1 MFLLHVAVPRSPSHN
16 KEFPNTLGPRK
27 LFVPRVLRKKHFPSV
42 LIEQLSTHQPML
54 NVREVQEVF
63 VVQNCKTNVPFW
75 SHLLI
80 QSWCVG
86 VKSSIFVNLP
96 RSWHSGFAAH
106 LTCISLLHIPLYCSI
121 IESSYFTMI
130 NSIPQ
135 FFAPP
140 FKQIPA
146 DSTWPHIHDIII
158 HAYPS
163 HKVWI
168 SLLKA
173 FNLLLWVSPLD
184 SWDWSGKNG
193 CIHPGTPWKFKGEPI

>member
-1 MFLLHVAVPRSPSHN
+1 MNDSYFSISKCQSVHICSLCFAISPVTASLLMFLLHVAVPRSPSHN

-86 VKSSIFVNLP
+86 VKSSIFVHI
-96 RSWHSGFAAH
+96 RQ
-106 LTCISLLHIPLYCSI
+106 LTQVLAQWLCCSPDMH
-121 IESSYFTMI
+121 FT
-130 NSIPQ
+130 S
-135 FFAPP
+135 
-140 FKQIPA
+140 
-146 DSTWPHIHDIII
+146 
-158 HAYPS
+158 AYPFVLF
-163 HKVWI
+163 HHRI
-168 SLLKA
+168 EL
-173 FNLLLWVSPLD
+173 FHHDQFHSPIFCSTLQANP
-184 SWDWSGKNG
+184 S
-193 CIHPGTPWKFKGEPI
+193 